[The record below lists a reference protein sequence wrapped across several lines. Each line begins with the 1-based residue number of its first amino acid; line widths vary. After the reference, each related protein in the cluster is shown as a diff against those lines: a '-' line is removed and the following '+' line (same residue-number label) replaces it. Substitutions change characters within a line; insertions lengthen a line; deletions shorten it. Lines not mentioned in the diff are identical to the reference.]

1 MDVGADHMEDTE
13 GSASGTANSRAMD
26 VAMAR
31 QGRDPANRPASGVTT
46 IAVDG
51 PAASGKSTIARAVA
65 QRLNLLYLD
74 TGAMYRAVTWL
85 ALREGIDPADEAAV
99 SALAAGAT
107 FDFPDRGA
115 AAHVNPPIIVD
126 GVDATDGVRD
136 PAVDAVV
143 SVVAAYR
150 GVRAALVREQQKI
163 ARARGVVMVGR
174 DIGTV
179 VLPDAPLKV
188 YLVADAAARARRR
201 YDERVARGERADYDE
216 LYQAMVRRDHLDSA
230 RAHSPLRPAP
240 DAIEVDT
247 TGLTIPEVVDR
258 VLALAR
264 PHATGG

>member
-1 MDVGADHMEDTE
+1 MDVGADHTEDTE
-13 GSASGTANSRAMD
+13 ESASSPVMD
-26 VAMAR
+26 VARAR
-31 QGRDPANRPASGVTT
+31 EGRDPVSRPTSGATT

-85 ALREGIDPADEAAV
+85 ALRAGIDPADEAAA

-107 FDFPDRGA
+107 FAFPDRGA
-115 AAHVNPPIIVD
+115 AAHVNPPIVIN

-136 PAVDAVV
+136 PAVDAAV
-143 SVVAAYR
+143 SVVAAYP

-179 VLPDAPLKV
+179 VLPDAPLK
-188 YLVADAAARARRR
+188 
-201 YDERVARGERADYDE
+201 
-216 LYQAMVRRDHLDSA
+216 
-230 RAHSPLRPAP
+230 
-240 DAIEVDT
+240 I
-247 TGLTIPEVVDR
+247 
-258 VLALAR
+258 
-264 PHATGG
+264 

>member
-1 MDVGADHMEDTE
+1 VIDVGADHMDTE
-13 GSASGTANSRAMD
+13 ESVSGTAHSPVTD
-26 VAMAR
+26 VATAR
-31 QGRDPANRPASGVTT
+31 QGRDPASKPMSGATT
-46 IAVDG
+46 IAIDG

-65 QRLNLLYLD
+65 QRLNRLYLD

-85 ALREGIDPADEAAV
+85 ALRAGIDPADEAAV
-99 SALAAGAT
+99 STLAAEAM
-107 FDFPDRGA
+107 FDFPARGM
-115 AAHVNPPIIVD
+115 AAHVNPPIIIND
-126 GVDATDGVRD
+126 VDATDGVRD

-143 SVVAAYR
+143 SGVAAYP

-179 VLPDAPLKV
+179 VLPDAPLKI

-201 YDERVARGERADYDE
+201 YDERIARGEGADYDE
-216 LYQAMVRRDHLDSA
+216 IYGAMVRRDHLDSA

-240 DAIEVDT
+240 DAVELDT

-264 PHATGG
+264 ERAVGG